1 VGGNEEAF
9 EEKEENLQVNQILE
23 IDGKKEKGDEL
34 GGGELKVKPHRGE
47 GTWTDGKKFGQSC
60 ILCGKKGK

>member
-23 IDGKKEKGDEL
+23 IDGKKGKG
-34 GGGELKVKPHRGE
+34 RRTRRRIE
-47 GTWTDGKKFGQSC
+47 GKTP
-60 ILCGKKGK
+60 